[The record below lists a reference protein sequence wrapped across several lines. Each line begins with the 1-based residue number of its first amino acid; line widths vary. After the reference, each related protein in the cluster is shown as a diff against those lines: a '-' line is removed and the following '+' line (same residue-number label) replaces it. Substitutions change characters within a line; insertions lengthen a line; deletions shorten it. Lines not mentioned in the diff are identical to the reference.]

1 MEILTREEQINLI
14 DDLPDELWIEWVL
27 LMGDITSFYS
37 GLDSMRFTKVG
48 DKSIDDGV
56 SRILSLLHMN
66 EANLNIEFFRDFFKH
81 EVESIG
87 GKFKKLKPFPAYY
100 NPRDKLLSKSEDVEL
115 TFYFAVKNCISY
127 KNSKNIY
134 DLLTATRLRGYA
146 VGLSGINGL
155 LLPKYH
161 DDIKIHDLG
170 GQAVANKADLAKQQV
185 IALWLNRFDN
195 PKLKPKHKKFKAQ
208 LAQWIIENPQIII
221 DQQGSPLTKNN
232 GEAWY
237 TDKNT
242 ISGILVGY

>member
-1 MEILTREEQINLI
+1 MEILTREEQNIFI
-14 DDLPDELWIEWVL
+14 DSLPDELWCEWVL

-37 GLDSMRFTKVG
+37 GMDSMKITRKDELQPNHGIT
-48 DKSIDDGV
+48 
-56 SRILSLLHMN
+56 RILSLLN
-66 EANLNIEFFRDFFKH
+66 LDGNRLNIELFREFFRRQ
-81 EVESIG
+81 VEDIG
-87 GKFKKLKPFPAYY
+87 GTFKRLKPFPDYY
-100 NPRDKLLSKSEDVEL
+100 HRKDKPLSKNEDAEL
-115 TFYFAVKNCISY
+115 TFYFAVLNCISY

-134 DLLTATRLRGYA
+134 DLMTATRLRGYA
-146 VGLSGINGL
+146 VGLSGIKGL

-208 LAQWIIENPQIII
+208 LAQWIVENPQIII

>member
-1 MEILTREEQINLI
+1 MEILTREEQSNLI
-14 DDLPDELWIEWVL
+14 NDLPDELWIEWVL

-37 GLDSMRFTKVG
+37 GLDSMRLTKVG

-66 EANLNIEFFRDFFKH
+66 EANLNIDFFRDFFKH

-87 GKFKKLKPFPAYY
+87 GKFKKLKPFPTYY
-100 NPRDKLLSKSEDVEL
+100 NPRDKLLSKSEDIEL
-115 TFYFAVKNCISY
+115 TFYFAVKNCILY
-127 KNSKNIY
+127 KNSKDIY

-146 VGLSGINGL
+146 VGLSGIKGL

>member
-14 DDLPDELWIEWVL
+14 NDLPDELWIEWVL

-37 GLDSMRFTKVG
+37 GLDSIRLTKIG

-56 SRILSLLHMN
+56 SRILSLLHMD
-66 EANLNIEFFRDFFKH
+66 EANLNIDFFRDFFKY

-87 GKFKKLKPFPAYY
+87 GKFKKLKPFPVYY

-146 VGLSGINGL
+146 VGLSGIKGL